1 MVKMNDKLKRF
12 FSFDN
17 LQVLFCAIILI
28 LNSGYYRF
36 TINDSLIPVF
46 LLIAY
51 TIFIVVY
58 NRKLINFRTIVCV
71 PACMLTIGFICSSI
85 ANYSINTVLAAG
97 KIFVIMICSFIIFLA
112 LDCKKISRYL
122 LIIIEIEILLAAILF
137 LIINVLHIK
146 NLPLVKSRT
155 GISYYDFFIV
165 TQISTANRAC
175 GCFWEPGVFSSII
188 CFVFLLNL
196 LFNKIKIYNLLIL
209 TVGVALTF
217 STAGLIIYFILL
229 FGYLLKILKGKMRY
243 AAIGIFSVMFVVFLV
258 FEQQIVTFLG
268 NEFPTIFGKFLS
280 GDKYA
285 VSFETRYRGPLVN
298 LSIFLDS
305 PLFGFGFRDSAAKYL
320 QLISENVR
328 WHVDSQTSTSTQIMS
343 SIGIFGVFY
352 SIPAIAFIFRKNEKS
367 DIFDRIIVCVVFLLI
382 VNKEPHI
389 NFALTWFV
397 FAILCLFEKKN
408 NTKQKITVIDV

>member
-1 MVKMNDKLKRF
+1 MVKMNDKLRRF

-71 PACMLTIGFICSSI
+71 PTCMLTIGFICSSI

-165 TQISTANRAC
+165 TQLSTANRAC

-258 FEQQIVTFLG
+258 FEQQIVPFLG

-352 SIPAIAFIFRKNEKS
+352 SIPAIVFIFRKNEKS

-397 FAILCLFEKKN
+397 FAILCLFGKKN